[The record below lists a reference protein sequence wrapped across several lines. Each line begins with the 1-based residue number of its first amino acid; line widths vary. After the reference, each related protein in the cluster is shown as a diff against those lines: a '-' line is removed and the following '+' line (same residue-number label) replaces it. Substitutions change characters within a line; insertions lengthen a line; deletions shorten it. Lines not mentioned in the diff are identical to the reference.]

1 MTETITILLTCVG
14 GPLVPRA
21 IELLKASK
29 NHQFRVVGIDAA
41 EDAVGAPWCD
51 VFETAPMGDDPAY
64 CDVILG
70 LCQREGIQVVIPWS
84 DEEAFAIAHARDRFE
99 DLGIAVAAPTLEV
112 SAIAGNKADALD
124 WLKQQNV
131 PVPDYRRVSTLD
143 ELRSAAA
150 EMGYPDKM
158 LALKPC
164 VAHGGRGVWA
174 LRGEGPRLNELLHE
188 VALDVI
194 SLDTFVAAAGTADI
208 PEMLLMPFLTGT
220 VYDVDILQDGE
231 VLHYMVPR
239 RRFHVRTNP
248 FRGCIIHRNEAVLEL
263 AKSVQ
268 DALKMRCLYDI
279 DIILDADDKP
289 WILEINPR
297 ISASVVATMEA
308 GVPMLEYLIR
318 MILGHDIPQIQIPYD
333 QRIRPYIALSSD
345 GYEL

>member
-1 MTETITILLTCVG
+1 MTESITILLTCVG

-21 IELLKASK
+21 IDLLRASESY
-29 NHQFRVVGIDAA
+29 QFRIIGIDAGP
-41 EDAVGAPWCD
+41 DAVGAPWCD
-51 VFETAPMGDDPAY
+51 AFEIAPMGDDPTY
-64 CDVILG
+64 CDVVLD
-70 LCQREGIQVVIPWS
+70 LCRREGIQVVIPWS
-84 DEEAFAIAHARDRFE
+84 DEEAFAIARARSRFE

-112 SAIAGNKADALD
+112 AAITGNKGDTLD

-131 PVPDYRRVSTLD
+131 PVPEYRRVGTAE
-143 ELRSAAA
+143 ELRAAA
-150 EMGYPDKM
+150 SEMGYPEQM

-174 LRGEGPRLNELLHE
+174 LRGSGPELGELLHE

-194 SLDTFVAAAGTADI
+194 SLDTFLAAAGSGDI

-248 FRGCIIHRNEAVLEL
+248 FRGCLIHRNEAVLEL
-263 AKSVQ
+263 AQSVQ
-268 DALKMRCLYDI
+268 NALKMRCLYDI
-279 DIILDADDKP
+279 DIILDADEKP

-297 ISASVVATMEA
+297 ISASVVAAMEA

-318 MILGHDIPQIQIPYD
+318 MILGHEVPQIPIPYD
-333 QRIRPYIALSSD
+333 QRVRPHIALSSD
-345 GYEL
+345 SYEL